1 MKAVF
6 LMGIVCM
13 SLPGYHLQAQTGHGN
28 APSATQK
35 QYSMQQIFID
45 RFIVPQKAI
54 QEFTE
59 RVTINRNFIK
69 KLPGFIRDA
78 AYERTDAQ
86 GNLVVI
92 TVAVWENEEAINK
105 AKEAVQAEYKKQGFN
120 IAEMLER
127 LNITIDRGIYKEEIL
142 QP

>member
-6 LMGIVCM
+6 LMGIICM
-13 SLPGYHLQAQTGHGN
+13 VLPGYHLQAQTR
-28 APSATQK
+28 K
-35 QYSMQQIFID
+35 QDTMQQIFID
-45 RFIVPQKAI
+45 RFTVPATAV

-59 RVTINRNFIK
+59 RLTINRNFIK

-78 AYERTDAQ
+78 AYERTDEQ

-92 TVAVWENEEAINK
+92 TVAVWQNEDAIHK

-120 IAEMLER
+120 MAAMLER
-127 LNITIDRGIYKEEIL
+127 LHITIDRGVYKEA
-142 QP
+142 QFQ